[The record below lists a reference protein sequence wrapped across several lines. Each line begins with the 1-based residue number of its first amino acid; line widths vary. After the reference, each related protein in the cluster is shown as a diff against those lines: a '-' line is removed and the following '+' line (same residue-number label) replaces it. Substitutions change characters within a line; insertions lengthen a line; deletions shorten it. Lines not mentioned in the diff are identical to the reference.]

1 MRHLRTGGLKSNVD
15 ILLKAV
21 LQSTDKIRQ
30 GDLRDTQ
37 DFLNLFRASLRFR
50 DAQVIEV
57 FVEGLGNQFES
68 FRAEELLQF
77 TESMA

>member
-1 MRHLRTGGLKSNVD
+1 M
-15 ILLKAV
+15 
-21 LQSTDKIRQ
+21 LQNTEKIRQ

-37 DFLNLFRASLRFR
+37 DFLNLFRASIRFR
-50 DAQVIEV
+50 DSQVIEV

-77 TESMA
+77 TE

>member
-1 MRHLRTGGLKSNVD
+1 
-15 ILLKAV
+15 V
-21 LQSTDKIRQ
+21 LQNTEKIRQ

-50 DAQVIEV
+50 DSQVIEV

>member
-1 MRHLRTGGLKSNVD
+1 M
-15 ILLKAV
+15 
-21 LQSTDKIRQ
+21 LQNTEKIRQ

-50 DAQVIEV
+50 DSQVIEV